1 MPQPRRTHSPDAH
14 TALLIVDMISE
25 FTFPGGEALVGPAV
39 RAAKHIAELKR
50 RAHRRRTPII
60 YVNDTAGEWESDQ
73 RDFVRRCA
81 QQGARGRKIVEL
93 IAPTETDYFIFK
105 LRHSGFFHTP
115 LNSLLSKLR
124 VQRLLLTGISAHQ
137 CVMFTAIDAHMRGYE
152 LRVPRN
158 GVASPTP
165 GQTRRALTL
174 LAEALDAD
182 ILD

>member
-1 MPQPRRTHSPDAH
+1 MPQARRTHSRDAH

-25 FTFPGGEALVGPAV
+25 FAFPGGEALVGPAV
-39 RAAKHIAELKR
+39 RAAKRIAELKR
-50 RAHRRRTPII
+50 RAQRMRTPII

-81 QQGARGRKIVEL
+81 RPGARGRKIVEL

-105 LRHSGFFHTP
+105 LRHSGFFNTP

-124 VQRLLLTGISAHQ
+124 VQRLVLTGISAHQ
-137 CVMFTAIDAHMRGYE
+137 CVMFTAIDAHMRGYA
-152 LRVPRN
+152 LTIPRK

-174 LAEALDAD
+174 MAEALEAQ
-182 ILD
+182 IR